1 MKKLLFTFL
10 AAMCCTV
17 MALAAN
23 TNAKTIEYEPGKI
36 MYFILDETNHTA
48 TVTYG
53 NGMFTGT
60 TEYAGSIT
68 IPSTVRYDSKDYT
81 VTSVGDFAFS
91 NCDPLTSVT
100 IPEGVE
106 SIGQNAFSQC
116 TKMTSVTIPEGV
128 TGIGERAFYS
138 CSSMTSVIIP
148 SSVTSIGKLAFG
160 ICERLTLM
168 FQGDKPGSLA
178 DDLFQYQWFDNL
190 HITLPK
196 IFVCDKYEDKYTDFF
211 GAKGHTIVSLSKF
224 KTQVLNE
231 IKGKIEVLKEA
242 GNLPELVEAIIES
255 RCSDIES
262 ATTPGDVFTINK
274 IALQTIN
281 LSPQMQAAIA
291 ELNNLV
297 ENKVG
302 LDIRRY
308 ITDICNATSKEQITE
323 ILNNATEEILNS
335 KTFTVGDKMYYL
347 NHIGPDYTFYG
358 DVTFNDKDLYQSDYD
373 FTVTGTDSIT
383 YNRTFTNTNWQAL
396 YVPFAISCSDW
407 GDDFDVAAINNFHE
421 YTDEMGQTYKTELEI
436 RMVKSGTLKPNHPYL
451 IKAHDA
457 PEPLQIELTT
467 KKISKSDENR
477 YSCSSME
484 SQYTFTGTY
493 QEMNKLKTNDYI
505 FMSGGKLCKAEN
517 DEVVLLPQRWYLKI
531 TSLGSQVDGGNTS
544 YGKAKEFDIK
554 LLDDEPTGID
564 EITVTRTPLRNS
576 VEAIYNLN
584 GMRVNDS
591 YKGIVIK
598 NGKKVY
604 QR

>member
-10 AAMCCTV
+10 AALCCTV
-17 MALAAN
+17 MAFAN
-23 TNAKTIEYEPGKI
+23 GIKI
-36 MYFILDETNHTA
+36 NNIYYILDDENLTA

-53 NGMFTGT
+53 NSMFEGT

-68 IPSTVRYDSKDYT
+68 IPSTVRYGSKDYT

-91 NCDPLTSVT
+91 SCDPLTSVT
-100 IPEGVE
+100 IPEGVT
-106 SIGQNAFSQC
+106 SIGEYAF
-116 TKMTSVTIPEGV
+116 
-128 TGIGERAFYS
+128 RA

-148 SSVTSIGKLAFG
+148 SSVTSIGKWAFG
-160 ICERLTLM
+160 MCAYRVASGSYKGLTLM
-168 FQGDKPGSLA
+168 FQGDIPGSLA
-178 DDLFQYQWFDNL
+178 DDLFSYQWFDNL
-190 HITLPK
+190 HYTLPE

-231 IKGKIEVLKEA
+231 ITEKIEVLKEA

-262 ATTPGDVFTINK
+262 ATTPGEVFTINK
-274 IALQTIN
+274 IALLTIN
-281 LSPQMQAAIA
+281 LSPQMQAAIT

-297 ENKVG
+297 KDKVG

-323 ILNNATEEILNS
+323 ILNNATEEINNS

-373 FTVTGTDSIT
+373 FTVTGTGSIT
-383 YNRTFTNTNWQAL
+383 YNRTFTNKNWQAL

-451 IKAHDA
+451 IKAHDPA
-457 PEPLQIELTT
+457 EPLQIELTT
-467 KKISKSDENR
+467 KEISKSDNKS

-493 QEMNKLKTNDYI
+493 QEMNKLKANDYI

-517 DEVVLLPQRWYLKI
+517 DEVKLSAQRWYLKI
-531 TSLGSQVDGGNTS
+531 TSLGSQVDGGSTS
-544 YGKAKEFDIK
+544 YAKAKEFDIK

-564 EITVTRTPLRNS
+564 EITVTRTPLKNS